1 MWKNEESQLKSQVS
15 VLRDQGEQGD
25 QMFVIAKI
33 LNMKDKLMQQILAAL
48 LYKKTVIWTD
58 LKINPGAS
66 RDNDVIYAAEKVVQ
80 VRKRIDD
87 YMATLNYLPS
97 RYNYVPID
105 SEEPGQY
112 TILLPDEEQGSQGTD
127 FTQLVDAVIESN
139 IDMETLIKDKF
150 LFSKE
155 KI

>member
-87 YMATLNYLPS
+87 YMTTLNYLPS